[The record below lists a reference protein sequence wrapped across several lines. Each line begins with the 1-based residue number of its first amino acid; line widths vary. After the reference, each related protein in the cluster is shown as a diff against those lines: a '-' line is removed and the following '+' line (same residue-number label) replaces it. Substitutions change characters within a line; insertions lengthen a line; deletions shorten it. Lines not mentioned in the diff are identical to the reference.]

1 MQHPYI
7 LEVEN
12 LFKNKPMDGEI
23 AYDGKTVFP
32 LYQFANIVQK
42 KDIYYE
48 EGHRTV
54 KRVFDKPNHK
64 STLEKYGIYQIR
76 TKRGAFVPAMTL
88 PGLKEF
94 LSTMP
99 GDLADKQRA
108 YNNQISTLVESS
120 DPSITRLMEANAVS
134 SSVYL
139 AQSRNAVAQERASA
153 GASIAAPPEQ
163 VLAVRR
169 VYSCACVTLFDHGPA
184 LQAPVAEDCTAVA
197 LRLPGVCILSAEQAQ
212 IFLETKKIE
221 AEKMESEENKAERAH
236 VMQKKNLEHGLQMMI
251 KQQDVLDRES
261 KRAQKDL
268 DKQAARERQKLQ
280 IEKAH
285 ELAMME
291 KQWDLQNRDATAMN
305 APPMPAAKRRKSKPA
320 TESNARMVPLAIY
333 KRSNTTTPLTAQQK
347 LYKSNKAKQ
356 ERLDAKA
363 YRASLGSD

>member
-1 MQHPYI
+1 MYERNKYEKFGKETVSKI
-7 LEVEN
+7 LNNDSPHKAYLEN
-12 LFKNKPMDGEI
+12 L
-23 AYDGKTVFP
+23 
-32 LYQFANIVQK
+32 
-42 KDIYYE
+42 
-48 EGHRTV
+48 
-54 KRVFDKPNHK
+54 
-64 STLEKYGIYQIR
+64 GIYKLKNAHGPA
-76 TKRGAFVPAMTL
+76 TPAMTFL
-88 PGLKEF
+88 GLKGL
-94 LSTMP
+94 LSKLNCNVADEYTNYCSETTTRVEA
-99 GDLADKQRA
+99 GDSNMKRVID
-108 YNNQISTLVESS
+108 
-120 DPSITRLMEANAVS
+120 ANAAS
-134 SSVYL
+134 SNVYN
-139 AQSRNAVAQERASA
+139 AMARDAVAQERASG

-184 LQAPVAEDCTAVA
+184 LQVPVVEDCTAVA

-212 IFLETKKIE
+212 IFLENEKTKAETEKMKAETNKIE

-268 DKQAARERQKLQ
+268 DKEAARERQKLQ

-305 APPMPAAKRRKSKPA
+305 APSMPAAKRRKSKPA
-320 TESNARMVPLAIY
+320 TESNAPMVPLAIY

-363 YRASLGSD
+363 YRASLVSD